1 MQHLLNKS
9 LKFDCKVTSS
19 EMADLIRD
27 ARISW
32 KEGNTSEALELL
44 GLPALHDNAEAI
56 FLAGEIH
63 YSMQSWGKALNCFW
77 HCLLINPDF
86 EGAQTYVDLI
96 LNILGFFHTDQ
107 FNP

>member
-1 MQHLLNKS
+1 M
-9 LKFDCKVTSS
+9 SS
-19 EMADLIRD
+19 EMDDMIREARVAWKDGD
-27 ARISW
+27 AAR
-32 KEGNTSEALELL
+32 ALELL
-44 GLPALHDNAEAI
+44 GTPALCENAEAI

-63 YSMQSWGKALNCFW
+63 YSMQNWGKALNCFR

-86 EGAQTYVDLI
+86 DGALTYVDLI

>member
-1 MQHLLNKS
+1 M
-9 LKFDCKVTSS
+9 
-19 EMADLIRD
+19 IRE
-27 ARISW
+27 ARVAW
-32 KEGNTSEALELL
+32 KDGNLAKALELL
-44 GLPALHDNAEAI
+44 DLPVLSENAEAI

-63 YSMQSWGKALNCFW
+63 YSMQNWGKALNCFR
-77 HCLLINPDF
+77 HCLLINSDF

>member
-1 MQHLLNKS
+1 M
-9 LKFDCKVTSS
+9 V
-19 EMADLIRD
+19 AIIRD

-32 KEGNTSEALELL
+32 KEGDTGHALELL
-44 GLPALHDNAEAI
+44 GQLPMKENAEAI

-63 YSMQSWGKALNCFW
+63 YSMQNWGKALNCFR
-77 HCLLINPDF
+77 HCLIINPDF
-86 EGAQTYVDLI
+86 DGAQTYVDLI